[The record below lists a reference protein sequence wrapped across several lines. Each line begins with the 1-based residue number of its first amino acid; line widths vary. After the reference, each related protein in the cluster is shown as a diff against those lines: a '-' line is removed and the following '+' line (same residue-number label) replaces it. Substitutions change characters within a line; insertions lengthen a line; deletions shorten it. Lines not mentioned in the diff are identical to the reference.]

1 MPTYSSA
8 IADATPDPQKP
19 TPTPQLKQRPKRP
32 KEFWEVDPGDAGTE
46 GWRDDPDNP
55 TEAQLGSVANTNPNP
70 TPPKATDPTTVQP
83 QQVPPAAQP
92 PVVITSDAVTKAR
105 VDNPKWLEYLRFV
118 DAVTSDESKISSQFI
133 SRTAQLQAEGCKLER
148 LLTAAVGIS
157 AEGGEFLEIV
167 KKITFQ
173 GKPYDEASIN
183 HLKIELGD
191 VLWYVAQAC
200 MALDVSLDDVIAQ
213 NISKLAARYPE
224 GHFNS
229 YFSENRRIDDL

>member
-1 MPTYSSA
+1 M
-8 IADATPDPQKP
+8 
-19 TPTPQLKQRPKRP
+19 
-32 KEFWEVDPGDAGTE
+32 
-46 GWRDDPDNP
+46 
-55 TEAQLGSVANTNPNP
+55 
-70 TPPKATDPTTVQP
+70 
-83 QQVPPAAQP
+83 
-92 PVVITSDAVTKAR
+92 
-105 VDNPKWLEYLRFV
+105 DNPKWLEYLRFV
-118 DAVTSDESKISSQFI
+118 DAVTSDESKVASQFI
-133 SRTAQLQAEGCKLER
+133 ARTAQLQAEGCKVER
-148 LLTAAVGIS
+148 LLTAAIGIN

-167 KKITFQ
+167 KKIAFQ

-213 NISKLAARYPE
+213 NITKLAARYPE

>member
-1 MPTYSSA
+1 MPTFSSA
-8 IADATPDPQKP
+8 ISDNDFTEPQKP
-19 TPTPQLKQRPKRP
+19 TPELKQRPKRP
-32 KEFWEVDPGDAGTE
+32 REFWDVEPGEAGTE
-46 GWRDDPDNP
+46 GWRDDPDDP
-55 TEAQLGSVANTNPNP
+55 TGAQLGSVANTNPNP
-70 TPPKATDPTTVQP
+70 TPPKVTDPTTVQP
-83 QQVPPAAQP
+83 QAVQP
-92 PVVITSDAVTKAR
+92 PVTITPDTPAPVKSR

-173 GKPYDEASIN
+173 GKPYDEASVN

-213 NISKLAARYPE
+213 NITKLAARYPE
-224 GHFNS
+224 GHFDS